1 MGLGKDGFDQSDDVP
16 THVKVEAFKEEQRRQ
31 PTPRGT
37 SDWDVANTS
46 PAVPTKISGL
56 KTPGEGVNPKDK
68 IGASKVDFT
77 IIPHSAKVQW
87 ALAQMDGVT
96 KYGAY
101 NWRVEPV
108 QVMTYLSAA
117 ERHLDAFREGEE
129 VADDSLVHHLGHVMA
144 CCAIIIDAMAVGKA
158 IDNRPV
164 LGQGSTHMKIANTL
178 IKEKPAGW
186 GR

>member
-1 MGLGKDGFDQSDDVP
+1 M
-16 THVKVEAFKEEQRRQ
+16 
-31 PTPRGT
+31 
-37 SDWDVANTS
+37 NTS
-46 PAVPTKISGL
+46 EEELRGKLPRDTGEYVPPNPPPQLPVKISGL
-56 KTPGEGVNPKDK
+56 KTSGEGVNPKDK

>member
-1 MGLGKDGFDQSDDVP
+1 MPNSDHEDLKSSGGKNDY
-16 THVKVEAFKEEQRRQ
+16 TEQL
-31 PTPRGT
+31 TPVLPIT
-37 SDWDVANTS
+37 QL
-46 PAVPTKISGL
+46 PKISGL
-56 KTPGEGVNPKDK
+56 KTPGAGINPKDK

-77 IIPHSAKVQW
+77 IIPHSAKVAW

-108 QVMTYLSAA
+108 QIMTYLGAA
-117 ERHLDAFREGEE
+117 ERHLDAYKEGEE
-129 VADDSLVHHLGHVMA
+129 VAADSLVHHLGHVMA
-144 CCAIIIDAMAVGKA
+144 CCAIIIDAVATGKA

-164 LGQGSTHMKIANTL
+164 EGLGSKFIEEANAL
-178 IKEKPAGW
+178 IKNKPAGW